1 MSHHATGSVRSACVL
16 DGVTGTLIFH
26 VWKRTPL
33 SHTRIVYCQMY
44 NQKFTGFICM
54 IDMCIESSRKLH
66 KRPLKCSLNINWAMQ
81 GWCSPVLNFN
91 QNLLAGWGM
100 WIYFQKMALETKEKR
115 LITELAAAPS
125 QTTSVHVSM
134 YMHAQMR
141 IPDTTAGGKW
151 DRMFLGWGFSQFAA
165 PPLK

>member
-1 MSHHATGSVRSACVL
+1 
-16 DGVTGTLIFH
+16 
-26 VWKRTPL
+26 
-33 SHTRIVYCQMY
+33 
-44 NQKFTGFICM
+44 
-54 IDMCIESSRKLH
+54 
-66 KRPLKCSLNINWAMQ
+66 MQ

-100 WIYFQKMALETKEKR
+100 WIQLQKMALETKEKR

-125 QTTSVHVSM
+125 QTTRVHVSM
-134 YMHAQMR
+134 HMHAQMR

-151 DRMFLGWGFSQFAA
+151 DRMFPGWGFSQFAA